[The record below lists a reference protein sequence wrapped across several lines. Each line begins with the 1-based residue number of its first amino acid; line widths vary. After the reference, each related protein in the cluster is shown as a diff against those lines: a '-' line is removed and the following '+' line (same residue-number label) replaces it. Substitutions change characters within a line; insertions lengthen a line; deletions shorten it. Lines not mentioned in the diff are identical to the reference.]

1 MSKKNITADEIKR
14 IAQLSKLEIPDNELD
29 YYAKEMSK
37 IIDYFDILKE
47 VDTSQVDPMTHVSD
61 QKNVSGKDQVKE
73 SLKVSDAIKG
83 SPETFGNFIKIPKV
97 LDQD

>member
-1 MSKKNITADEIKR
+1 MSKKNITTDEIKR

-47 VDTSQVDPMTHVSD
+47 VDTSQVDPMTHVSN
-61 QKNVSGKDQVKE
+61 QKNVSGKDKIKE
-73 SLKVSDAIKG
+73 SLKVSDVIKE